1 MLAVKDLS
9 VTYQNNEVLDGFN
22 LNLEQGEIFALLG
35 DSGSGKSSA
44 LRFIAGLDVVT
55 KGRVELDGHQLSLNG
70 EHQVSPE
77 LRGVGMVFQDYA
89 LFPHMTVEKNI
100 VFGISNQSKKEQK
113 ERVKELLSLIGLEGI
128 EKKYPH
134 QLSGGEQQR
143 VALARALAPAPK
155 LLLLDEPFSSLDK
168 NHKDQLVTQVRSI
181 LKKAQVTSILVTHD
195 RTEAN
200 ALADKVGTIQN
211 KQLTIKQ

>member
-9 VTYQNNEVLDGFN
+9 VTYQNNKVLNGFN
-22 LNLEQGEIFALLG
+22 LNLEQGDIFALLG

-44 LRFIAGLDVVT
+44 LRFIAGLDNADN
-55 KGRVELDGHQLSLNG
+55 GRVELDGRQLSVSG
-70 EHQVSPE
+70 KHQITPE
-77 LRGVGMVFQDYA
+77 LREVGMVFQDYA
-89 LFPHMTVEKNI
+89 LFPHMNVERNI
-100 VFGISNQSKKEQK
+100 TFGISSQPKSEQQA
-113 ERVKELLSLIGLEGI
+113 RVKELLSLIGLEGI

-143 VALARALAPAPK
+143 VALARALAPSPK

-168 NHKDQLVTQVRSI
+168 NHRNQLVSQVRSI

-195 RTEAN
+195 EDEAN

-211 KQLTIKQ
+211 KKLTIK

>member
-9 VTYQNNEVLDGFN
+9 VTYQNNKVLNGFN
-22 LNLEQGEIFALLG
+22 LNLEQGDIFALLG

-44 LRFIAGLDVVT
+44 LRFIAGLDNADN
-55 KGRVELDGHQLSLNG
+55 GRVELDGRQLSVSG
-70 EHQVSPE
+70 KHQITPE
-77 LRGVGMVFQDYA
+77 LREVGMVFQDYA
-89 LFPHMTVEKNI
+89 LFPHMNVEKNI
-100 VFGISNQSKKEQK
+100 TFGISNQPKSEQQA
-113 ERVKELLSLIGLEGI
+113 RVKELLSLIGLKGI

-143 VALARALAPAPK
+143 VALARALAPSPK

-168 NHKDQLVTQVRSI
+168 NHRNQLVSQVRSI

-195 RTEAN
+195 EDEAN

-211 KQLTIKQ
+211 KQLTIK

>member
-1 MLAVKDLS
+1 MLAVNDLS
-9 VTYQNNEVLDGFN
+9 VTYPNNTVLNGFN

-44 LRFIAGLDVVT
+44 LRFIAGLDNAD
-55 KGRVELDGHQLSLNG
+55 KGRVELDGRQLSIG
-70 EHQVSPE
+70 GKHQITPE
-77 LRGVGMVFQDYA
+77 LREVGMVFQDYA
-89 LFPHMTVEKNI
+89 LFPHMNVEKNI
-100 VFGISNQSKKEQK
+100 TFGISNQPKSEQQA
-113 ERVKELLSLIGLEGI
+113 RVKELLSLIGLEGI

-143 VALARALAPAPK
+143 VALARALAPSPK

-168 NHKDQLVTQVRSI
+168 NHRNQLVSQVRSI
-181 LKKAQVTSILVTHD
+181 LKKARVTSILVTHD
-195 RTEAN
+195 EDEAN

-211 KQLTIKQ
+211 KQLTIK

>member
-9 VTYQNNEVLDGFN
+9 VTYQNNKVLNGFN
-22 LNLEQGEIFALLG
+22 LNLEQGDIFALLG

-44 LRFIAGLDVVT
+44 LRFIAGLDNADN
-55 KGRVELDGHQLSLNG
+55 GRVELDGRQLSVSG
-70 EHQVSPE
+70 KHQITPE
-77 LRGVGMVFQDYA
+77 LREVGMVFQDYA
-89 LFPHMTVEKNI
+89 LFPHMNVEKNI
-100 VFGISNQSKKEQK
+100 TFGISNQPKSEQQA
-113 ERVKELLSLIGLEGI
+113 RVKELLSLIGLEGI

-143 VALARALAPAPK
+143 VALARALAPSPK

-168 NHKDQLVTQVRSI
+168 NHRNQLVSQVRSI

-195 RTEAN
+195 EDEAN
-200 ALADKVGTIQN
+200 VLADKVGTIQN
-211 KQLTIKQ
+211 KQLTIK

>member
-1 MLAVKDLS
+1 MLAVNDLA
-9 VTYQNNEVLDGFN
+9 VTYQNNKVLNGFN
-22 LNLEQGEIFALLG
+22 LNLEQGDIFALLG

-44 LRFIAGLDVVT
+44 LRFIAGLDNAD
-55 KGRVELDGHQLSLNG
+55 KGRVELDGRQLSIDG
-70 EHQVSPE
+70 KHQITPE
-77 LRGVGMVFQDYA
+77 LREVGMVFQDYA
-89 LFPHMTVEKNI
+89 LFPHMNVEKNI
-100 VFGISNQSKKEQK
+100 TFGISNQPKSEQQA
-113 ERVKELLSLIGLEGI
+113 RVKELLSLIGLEGI

-143 VALARALAPAPK
+143 VALARALAPSPK

-168 NHKDQLVTQVRSI
+168 NHRNQLVSQVRSI

-195 RTEAN
+195 EDEAN

-211 KQLTIKQ
+211 KQLTIK

>member
-9 VTYQNNEVLDGFN
+9 VTYQNNKVLNGFN
-22 LNLEQGEIFALLG
+22 LNLEQGDIFALLG

-44 LRFIAGLDVVT
+44 LRFIAGLDNADN
-55 KGRVELDGHQLSLNG
+55 GRVELDGRQLSVSG
-70 EHQVSPE
+70 KHQITPE
-77 LRGVGMVFQDYA
+77 LREVGMVFQDYA
-89 LFPHMTVEKNI
+89 LFPHMNVEKNI
-100 VFGISNQSKKEQK
+100 TFGISNQPKSEQQA
-113 ERVKELLSLIGLEGI
+113 RVKELLSLIGLEGI

-143 VALARALAPAPK
+143 VALARALAPSPK

-168 NHKDQLVTQVRSI
+168 NHRNQLVSQVRSI

-195 RTEAN
+195 EDEAN

-211 KQLTIKQ
+211 KKLTIK